1 MPIDTS
7 TILPL
12 IVSFGYFG
20 IFLGVIISGEILLLL
35 AGALAALGYL
45 KLWLVVVIA
54 VTGIVL
60 HDMVWYL
67 LGRGGRNLE
76 FFKNIGKKIIDPSKY
91 YAIEE
96 KFKKHS
102 VLVILFL
109 RFVYGFRAISLI
121 AAGASKMEFG
131 KFSFYTFVG
140 SLAWAMIFV
149 GLGHFFGQSL
159 NFLANTI
166 EELHFVIPLF
176 SAIVLIV
183 LIIIHFARKAL
194 AKSAK
199 IK

>member
-1 MPIDTS
+1 MFENL
-7 TILPL
+7 LPL
-12 IVSFGYFG
+12 IASFGYFG
-20 IFLGVIISGEILLLL
+20 IFLGVVVSGEILLLL
-35 AGALAALGYL
+35 VGALAALGYL
-45 KLWLVVVIA
+45 KLWLVIVIA

-67 LGRGGRNLE
+67 LGRGGRSLE
-76 FFKNIGKKIIDPSKY
+76 FVKNIGKKIIDPDKY
-91 YAIEE
+91 HAVEE

-109 RFVYGFRAISLI
+109 RFVYGFRALSLI
-121 AAGASKMEFG
+121 AAGASKMKFS

-140 SLAWAMIFV
+140 SSVWAMIFV
-149 GLGHFFGQSL
+149 GLGYFFGQSL

-166 EELHFVIPLF
+166 EELHFVIPIF
-176 SAIVLIV
+176 TAVAIVV
-183 LIIIHFARKAL
+183 LVVIHFAKKAL